1 MSDNPLF
8 DVEQLPPFSKIQA
21 GHVEPAIDRLLTDAR
36 TALSAQLAGLSEP
49 SWKTLV
55 EPIESRDDQLNKA
68 WSPVSHLHAV
78 CNNDDLR
85 KAYSAGVAKL
95 TEYGTELGQNKDL
108 FNAYQALA
116 TAPEFGNLNCAQQ
129 RSVND
134 AIRNFKLAGVDLPE
148 DKQEMY
154 GEIKNRLSELSTA
167 FSNNVMDATQGWYKH
182 IAESTELAG
191 LPQSQLDS
199 AGQQAKGKSLEGY
212 IVTLDI
218 PSYFAVMQ
226 YADNRVLREEIYRAY
241 VSRAS
246 ASSFCLDDSKG
257 PWDNGPL
264 IEEILSLRHQL
275 AQLLG
280 FNNYAERSI
289 ATKMASATEEVVDF
303 LTELANKTRPVAEQ
317 DLAELKAFA
326 SANGL
331 QDELQAWDLAYYGE
345 KLKQEQYSVSQEE
358 LRQYFPAAKVQQ
370 GLFTIV
376 NKLYGIDVVA
386 EEGFDTWH
394 EDVELYRVEKDGDVI
409 ARFYFDIYARENKRG
424 GAWMDECRV
433 RRINNGKLQLPV
445 AYLVC
450 NFTPPIGDKPSLLTH
465 DEVTT
470 LFHEFGHGLHHML
483 TKVDVAAVSG
493 INGVPWDAVELP
505 SQFMENWCWQG
516 EALAMISSHHETG
529 EPLPGDLLRKLLAAK
544 NFQAGMQMLR
554 QIEFSL
560 FDFLLHQNYNA
571 DHPEDP
577 QKVLDRIRK
586 NIAVVTPPVFNKFQN
601 GFSHIFS
608 GGYAAGYYSYKWAEV
623 LSADAFSKFEEEGI
637 FNQRTGRRFLEN
649 ILEKGGSQDIA
660 ELYKKFRGRQSNID
674 ALLRHNGIT
683 A

>member
-1 MSDNPLF
+1 MIDNPLF

-21 GHVEPAIDRLLTDAR
+21 DHVEPAIDQLLSDAR
-36 TALSAQLAGLSEP
+36 TALSKQLSGLEKP
-49 SWKTLV
+49 SWATLV

-78 CNNDDLR
+78 CNNDELR
-85 KAYSAGVAKL
+85 TAYSAGVAKL

-116 TAPEFGNLNCAQQ
+116 SSPEFASLNCAQQ

-134 AIRNFKLAGVDLPE
+134 AIRNFKLAGVDLAE
-148 DKQEMY
+148 DKQDQY
-154 GEIKNRLSELSTA
+154 GEIKTRLSELSTA

-182 IAESTELAG
+182 IKESAELAG

-226 YADNRVLREEIYRAY
+226 YADNRALREEIYRAY

-246 ASSFCLDDSKG
+246 ASSFCLEGAQG
-257 PWDNGPL
+257 PWDNSPL

-289 ATKMASATEEVVDF
+289 ATKMASTTEEVVNF
-303 LTELANKTRPVAEQ
+303 LSELANKTRPVAEQ

-326 SANGL
+326 NANGL

-376 NKLYGIDVVA
+376 NKLYGIDVIA
-386 EEGFDTWH
+386 EEDFDSWH
-394 EDVELYRVEKDGDVI
+394 EDVELYRVEKDGEVI

-450 NFTPPIGDKPSLLTH
+450 NFTAPIGDKPSLLTH

-516 EALAMISSHHETG
+516 EALAIISSHHETA
-529 EPLPGDLLRKLLAAK
+529 EPLPDDLLNKLLAAK

-560 FDFLLHQNYNA
+560 FDFLLHQDYNA
-571 DHPEDP
+571 ENPEDP

-586 NIAVVTPPVFNKFQN
+586 KIAVVTPPAFNKFQN

-637 FNQRTGRRFLEN
+637 FNQHTGQSFLEN
-649 ILEKGGSQDIA
+649 ILEKGGSEDIA
-660 ELYKKFRGRQSNID
+660 ELYQMFRGRQSSID

-683 A
+683 T

>member
-450 NFTPPIGDKPSLLTH
+450 NFTPPISDKPSLLTH